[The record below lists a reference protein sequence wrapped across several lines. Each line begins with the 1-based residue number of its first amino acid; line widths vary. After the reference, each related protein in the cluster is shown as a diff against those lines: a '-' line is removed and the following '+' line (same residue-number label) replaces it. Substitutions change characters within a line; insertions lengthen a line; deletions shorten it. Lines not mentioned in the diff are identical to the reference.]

1 MVRRAIVLSAFLS
14 VTISVFAQNSIP
26 VQQRN
31 RIDDLAIRGK
41 LLTASGSDANQR
53 IEVRLEKSTAQVI
66 QTAYTDSAGGFEFRG
81 LAPGSY
87 YISVTLDGYE
97 PIHQQVDVFN
107 SFGNAGVT
115 IFLNKSAGD
124 RSRLTG
130 LDAEDPDVID
140 VSQMKENLPKKAV
153 QDYEK
158 ALDEKKKGKLESA
171 LKLLEEAIR
180 LAPNFYRAHNNLGII
195 YQSLKRYPDAEKE
208 YKRSRE
214 LNAKSERP
222 LVNLGSLYIEQ
233 ADLQKDNAD
242 SAGQILDQALDALEA
257 AVKMNPRSAPAYYLL
272 GSANYR
278 SSFLE
283 EAEAA
288 FKKAHDLDQNLSRVH
303 LLLANIYV
311 RQHKWQD
318 VIDSID
324 AYLKENPKAAD
335 RAAVEDMRAKIV
347 KDHDPAL
354 PAADVKN

>member
-1 MVRRAIVLSAFLS
+1 MVRRAVVLSAFLS
-14 VTISVFAQNSIP
+14 ITISVFAQNSIP

-41 LLTASGSDANQR
+41 LLIANSGDAQR
-53 IEVRLEKSTAQVI
+53 IEVRLERSTTQVI
-66 QTAYTDSAGGFEFRG
+66 QTTYTDSAGGFEFRG

-87 YISVTLDGYE
+87 YISVTLEGYE
-97 PIHQQVDVFN
+97 PVHQQVEVFN
-107 SFGNAGVT
+107 SFGNAGLT
-115 IFLNKSAGD
+115 IFLTRSAAD
-124 RSRLTG
+124 TRARLTG

-140 VSQMKENLPKKAV
+140 ISQMKENLPKKAV

-171 LKLLEEAIR
+171 VKLLEEAIR
-180 LAPNFYRAHNNLGII
+180 VAPNFYRAHNNLGII

-222 LVNLGSLYIEQ
+222 LVNLGGLYIEQ
-233 ADLQKDNAD
+233 ADLQKNNAE

-257 AVKMNPRSAPAYYLL
+257 AVKINPRSASAYYLL

-311 RQHKWQD
+311 RQSKWQD
-318 VIDSID
+318 VINSID
-324 AYLKENPKAAD
+324 AYLKESPKAAD
-335 RAAVEDMRAKIV
+335 REAVQALRAKIV
-347 KDHDPAL
+347 KEHGQ
-354 PAADVKN
+354 

>member
-1 MVRRAIVLSAFLS
+1 MVRRAVVLSAFLS
-14 VTISVFAQNSIP
+14 ITISVFAQNSIP

-41 LLTASGSDANQR
+41 LLIANSGDAQR
-53 IEVRLEKSTAQVI
+53 IEVRLEKSTTQVI
-66 QTAYTDSAGGFEFRG
+66 QSTYTDSAGGFEFRG

-87 YISVTLDGYE
+87 YISVTLEGYE
-97 PIHQQVDVFN
+97 PVHQQVEVFN
-107 SFGNAGVT
+107 SFGNAGLT
-115 IFLNKSAGD
+115 IFLTRSAAD
-124 RSRLTG
+124 TRARLTG

-140 VSQMKENLPKKAV
+140 ISQMKENLPKKAV

-171 LKLLEEAIR
+171 VKLLEEAIR
-180 LAPNFYRAHNNLGII
+180 VAPNFYRAHNNLGII

-222 LVNLGSLYIEQ
+222 LVNLGGLYIEQ
-233 ADLQKDNAD
+233 ADLQKNNAE

-257 AVKMNPRSAPAYYLL
+257 AVKINPRSASAYYLL

-311 RQHKWQD
+311 RQSKWQD
-318 VIDSID
+318 VINSID
-324 AYLKENPKAAD
+324 AYLKESPKAAD
-335 RAAVEDMRAKIV
+335 REAVQALRAKIV
-347 KDHDPAL
+347 KEHGQ
-354 PAADVKN
+354 